1 MTIQEMNERRKELG
15 YSYERLSEL
24 SGVPVGTL
32 QKVLG
37 GITKSPRYETLKAL
51 ERVLRSFTH
60 EVDDYNWSTATG
72 VCEPMAPY
80 GAVKRKYTISE
91 FYALTGE
98 EKCELIDGVIY
109 DMSGAKSIHQM
120 LCTQIA
126 MELTL
131 YVREKKGDCLV
142 YGAAPNVEIDGAE
155 EDGGNTVLLPDVVV
169 LCNRDKLE
177 RGNIVGAPDLVVEV
191 LSPSTKKKDKTL
203 KLEKYLSAGVREY
216 WIVDPVKKNVVV
228 YADDGADDHD
238 IFLYT
243 FDNEVP
249 VRIFDGECKI
259 DFKEIY
265 EYMAFMY
272 EK

>member
-37 GITKSPRYETLKAL
+37 GITKSPRYETLRAL
-51 ERVLRSFTH
+51 ERVLRPI
-60 EVDDYNWSTATG
+60 DDFNYDWRKDSSIREA
-72 VCEPMAPY
+72 
-80 GAVKRKYTISE
+80 AVAYEAKVPGEYTIE
-91 FYALTGE
+91 DYYALPD
-98 EKCELIDGVIY
+98 KKRVELIDGEFY
-109 DMSGAKSIHQM
+109 DMASPVIEHQTM
-120 LCTQIA
+120 VAEIFVAL
-126 MELTL
+126 
-131 YVREKKGDCLV
+131 REFIRKRKGKCIP
-142 YGAAPNVEIDGAE
+142 GMAPLDVQFEND
-155 EDGGNTVLLPDVVV
+155 DKTVVQPDVLVI
-169 LCNRDKLE
+169 CDK
-177 RGNIVGAPDLVVEV
+177 NKIVNGRIYGAPDFIVEV
-191 LSPSTKKKDKTL
+191 VSPSTSIRDKGL
-203 KLEKYLSAGVREY
+203 KMGKYLNAGVREY
-216 WIVDPVKKNVVV
+216 WIVDIRKKSVIV

-259 DFKEIY
+259 NFKEIY